1 MEEKTGEVV
10 MNEGE
15 DKRGND
21 EERNKNI
28 KFFTA
33 RGKKSERI

>member
-15 DKRGND
+15 DKRGN

-33 RGKKSERI
+33 GGKKSERI